1 MQPYE
6 EKKIIKYVMQ
16 VSVKMHK
23 WFNEVMGLTNQ
34 IKNIH
39 AYIFV
44 CIKKKNQLTTISI
57 IQIITVLE
65 KRALIS
71 WNKNIEAAPVEII

>member
-23 WFNEVMGLTNQ
+23 WFNEVMGLKIQ

-39 AYIFV
+39 AYIYV
-44 CIKKKNQLTTISI
+44 CIKKKKSTHHHQRHSNHYCFGEASFDF
-57 IQIITVLE
+57 LE
-65 KRALIS
+65 QKY
-71 WNKNIEAAPVEII
+71 